1 MVWTDCEVWAD
12 AMAAQ
17 TTIAS
22 DKVFTGFSVWGRDGL
37 VLVIILAQEGHPD
50 KDRKGLGGDGTL
62 VTGIGG

>member
-1 MVWTDCEVWAD
+1 
-12 AMAAQ
+12 MAAQ